1 MAMSLYYPAM
11 AEIFLAGM
19 AILSVLIAAFG
30 SEDRKAA
37 SLMRKLTIASFAVA
51 GLLTVSYGQMPN
63 MAFGDLFVTSP
74 FMVFMKLLV
83 LAGAGIIL
91 LLAQNQV
98 NTDRMDRPEF
108 PLLVMLSVLG
118 MMVLISANDLMVL
131 YMGIELQSLPL
142 YVIAAMQRDSIRSS
156 EAGLKYFLLG
166 ALSSGL
172 LLYGASLI
180 YGFTGSTNYAEIAAV
195 LSAGA
200 SEGAVIG
207 IVFLIAGMAFKISAA
222 PFHMWTPD
230 VYEGSPTIV

>member
-30 SEDRKAA
+30 GEDRKAA

-98 NTDRMDRPEF
+98 NSDRMDRPEF

-118 MMVLISANDLMVL
+118 MMV
-131 YMGIELQSLPL
+131 
-142 YVIAAMQRDSIRSS
+142 
-156 EAGLKYFLLG
+156 
-166 ALSSGL
+166 
-172 LLYGASLI
+172 
-180 YGFTGSTNYAEIAAV
+180 
-195 LSAGA
+195 
-200 SEGAVIG
+200 
-207 IVFLIAGMAFKISAA
+207 
-222 PFHMWTPD
+222 
-230 VYEGSPTIV
+230 